1 MAANI
6 NKILSGGVPSSLIK
20 GVTAAKTDFAV
31 IAAPADAADLALIF
45 TAGDNGGFIDSIVMQ
60 IATDNTNATQTATI
74 MNIWLTASDGTN
86 ARVIKSVAIAGQAAT
101 STTVPGFWLETPVN
115 YWNIETGCKVFVS
128 FTVLVTHIVFNVTA
142 LGGQFTAQ

>member
-45 TAGDNGGFIDSIVMQ
+45 TADTNGGFLDAIDLQ
-60 IATDNTNATQTATI
+60 IATDNTNATQTATV
-74 MNIWLTASDGTN
+74 MNIWMTDTDGTN
-86 ARVIKSVAIAGQAAT
+86 ARVIKSIDIAGQAAT
-101 STTVPGFWLETPVN
+101 STTKGGYWLQIVLN
-115 YWNIETGCKVFVS
+115 YNNIEAGRIIYVS
-128 FTVLVTHIVFNVTA
+128 FTVLVTHIVFNVTGW
-142 LGGQFTAQ
+142 GGQFTAQ